1 MKGFFIK
8 RSLKFS
14 LTFCNYAFREEPLG
28 MMRYSKYM
36 KIAATKY
43 EIKIESLPP
52 SENAAQKNSY
62 RVYLQ
67 VMGWKLLEE
76 APVDLLEWD
85 WILRNGLYHPGCTEK
100 PAAPADLL
108 DFLRC
113 KCKLSSKSP

>member
-1 MKGFFIK
+1 
-8 RSLKFS
+8 
-14 LTFCNYAFREEPLG
+14 
-28 MMRYSKYM
+28 M

-85 WILRNGLYHPGCTEK
+85 WILRNGLYHRGCTEK

>member
-1 MKGFFIK
+1 M
-8 RSLKFS
+8 
-14 LTFCNYAFREEPLG
+14 TFCNYAFREEPLG

-108 DFLRC
+108 NFLRC